1 MIGRKLPKSDKSRR
15 RLRTQMLCFVP
26 GPQRAPFEERHHCAD
41 LTAALTRQ
49 DGPEKDY
56 AVQIPAADD
65 RHQDDRDTE
74 LLVAGFIRPV
84 HGRDRTVEVKR
95 DMIILTGEGRAAG
108 RVAAVVISRHDRQVT
123 HILLSQRSQ
132 PPLYRLVPIALIVQ
146 VQGGQVLLDIF
157 NQGIE
162 SLPVWHGASS

>member
-1 MIGRKLPKSDKSRR
+1 MQTLPNDHS
-15 RLRTQMLCFVP
+15 
-26 GPQRAPFEERHHCAD
+26 
-41 LTAALTRQ
+41 
-49 DGPEKDY
+49 PEDHS
-56 AVQIPAADD
+56 PDD
-65 RHQDDRDTE
+65 RNSE
-74 LLVAGFIRPV
+74 LLVAGTIRPV
-84 HGRDRTVEVKR
+84 QSRDRTVEVKR

-108 RVAAVVISRHDRQVT
+108 RVAAVVVSRHDRQVT

-157 NQGIE
+157 NQGVE